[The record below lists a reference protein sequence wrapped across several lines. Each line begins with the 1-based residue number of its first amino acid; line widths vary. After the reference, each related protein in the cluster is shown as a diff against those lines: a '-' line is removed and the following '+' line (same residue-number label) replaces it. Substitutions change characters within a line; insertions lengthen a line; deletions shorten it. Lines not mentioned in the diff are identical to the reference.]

1 MIGTYSRE
9 VPLLPRHLAT
19 LRAPGDDPEAALI
32 AAEDELFACEHAEQG
47 PELSVPGFSGR
58 VLRSLRLFVPPEEAY
73 LLEAHFMLGQEQ
85 TQIAHR
91 LGRAKQSVQYRIHRA
106 LERLRWVD
114 GLQTWDRRPHEI
126 RRDLACLRSENT
138 HFAVTL
144 WAHRWNQ
151 SATAHWFAAK
161 QSMARTATIRLLSDM
176 AAHVGASSVRPYRE
190 DLIKIFEHRAWN
202 MGRAQQQGERRIRFP
217 ALSGGR

>member
-126 RRDLACLRSENT
+126 RYPDP
-138 HFAVTL
+138 V
-144 WAHRWNQ
+144 
-151 SATAHWFAAK
+151 
-161 QSMARTATIRLLSDM
+161 AR
-176 AAHVGASSVRPYRE
+176 
-190 DLIKIFEHRAWN
+190 
-202 MGRAQQQGERRIRFP
+202 QQGVEDTVRHEIAHHLGVDEAGIRSIEAERRARR
-217 ALSGGR
+217 G